1 MLCRPLR
8 RLKEDTVPTIFVDDA
23 EKQSSKRRANVLREE
38 AGTKNKLCDDSF
50 MHREIVQ
57 IFEFEI
63 NAKATQ
69 TFQSNKQMT
78 IASVTHRLI
87 EQGLC
92 KLSGDGRCD
101 SPVYNAKYLTYS
113 LINQKTNEI
122 IVFSITQVTE
132 AEKVEIG
139 QREEHSCK
147 AIEN

>member
-78 IASVTHRLI
+78 IASVTHRLT
-87 EQGLC
+87 EQRLC

-101 SPVYNAKYLTYS
+101 SPGYNAKYLTHS
-113 LINQKTNEI
+113 LMNQKTNEI
-122 IVFSITQVTE
+122 IAFSVTKVTE
-132 AEKVEIG
+132 AANSNRMKTL
-139 QREEHSCK
+139 K
-147 AIEN
+147 

>member
-1 MLCRPLR
+1 MH
-8 RLKEDTVPTIFVDDA
+8 KEI
-23 EKQSSKRRANVLREE
+23 
-38 AGTKNKLCDDSF
+38 
-50 MHREIVQ
+50 IQ
-57 IFEFEI
+57 IFELEI
-63 NAKATQ
+63 TIKATQ

-78 IASVTHRLI
+78 ITSVTHRLI

-101 SPVYNAKYLTYS
+101 SPGYNDKYLTHS

-132 AEKVEIG
+132 AENVDIG

>member
-8 RLKEDTVPTIFVDDA
+8 RLKEDTVPTICVYNAD
-23 EKQSSKRRANVLREE
+23 KQPSKRRASVLKE
-38 AGTKNKLCDDSF
+38 AATKKKLCDDSF
-50 MHREIVQ
+50 MHKEIVQ
-57 IFEFEI
+57 IFELEI
-63 NAKATQ
+63 TIKATQ

-101 SPVYNAKYLTYS
+101 SPGYNAKYLTYS